1 MRHFFL
7 HIIGIFTVSLKQKQ
21 VFIELALNLS
31 LLLDVSFLCLN
42 HLRFYV
48 PEMYLKLHEILFLDN
63 DIVVQRDLTI
73 LWKIDM
79 DGKVNGAVETCLG
92 LFIKSELII
101 MWRGKIEIKHI
112 ENITSRQVTFCK
124 RTNGLL
130 KKAYELSV
138 L

>member
-7 HIIGIFTVSLKQKQ
+7 HIIGIFTVMR
-21 VFIELALNLS
+21 VFIELARNLS

-42 HLRFYV
+42 HLRFYL

-92 LFIKSELII
+92 SFH
-101 MWRGKIEIKHI
+101 RYA
-112 ENITSRQVTFCK
+112 NI
-124 RTNGLL
+124 
-130 KKAYELSV
+130 
-138 L
+138 